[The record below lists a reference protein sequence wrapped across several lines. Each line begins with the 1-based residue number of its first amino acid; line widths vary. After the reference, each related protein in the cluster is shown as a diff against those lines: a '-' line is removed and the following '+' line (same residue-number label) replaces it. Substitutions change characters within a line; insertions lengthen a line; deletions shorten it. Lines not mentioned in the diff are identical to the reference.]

1 MSAPPIVVRFTPDGA
16 ASVEAAIVRTEQA
29 AAKAA
34 DATKVQMEKV
44 TRATADTTAQVQKA
58 SDALTG
64 RFATGARGASF
75 ALETMARTGQVAG
88 EGLRQLLAIGADM
101 AFTFGPAGAV
111 VGAIAATTLAIVTVF
126 KRANDELTQTRQ
138 RFNDQLSGMIDDG
151 NLAGVRDQ
159 AAKLWRGVFD
169 PATGAFENGVGALL
183 QRRQQIQFDPNQLFR
198 DVVLQKFDERIV
210 RINGEEIAVKDLIA
224 RYEQLAAVLRNPPQL
239 PRPLGT
245 APITITSGGGTG
257 AGTSSAPPQSTAAE
271 LALARRAP
279 PRAGPL
285 LALPALDLTALS
297 EIGIPGIEALQAKG
311 LAQLTA
317 LRDDWAREAQ
327 AIGGVFTNAFAD
339 GLATA
344 IAQLDIGAGFR
355 VLTAGVLAG
364 IGSLMIQSGQA
375 MVTFGKLI
383 EAFKRAVL
391 SLTGGNVIAT
401 GLIMIA
407 SGALLQGLSG
417 RLGNAAPRISGGGD
431 RNLGGGFGVPGTAA
445 GDRIP
450 VGLPRQPWENQA
462 AGMGPV
468 TPRNSV
474 VMTGNLIFGAKDPSL
489 ARYLFDALEEG
500 VRRGF
505 KLPAGA
511 VATA

>member
-34 DATKVQMEKV
+34 AATKTQMDKV
-44 TRATADTTAQVQKA
+44 AKATADVAAQAAKA
-58 SDALTG
+58 SDAM
-64 RFATGARGASF
+64 GARIAGGARQASF
-75 ALETMARTGQVAG
+75 ALEGMARSGNIAG
-88 EGLRQLLAIGADM
+88 EGLRQLLAIGADI
-101 AFTFGPAGAV
+101 AFAFGPAGAV
-111 VGAIAATTLAIVTVF
+111 AGAIGATALAVVAVF

-138 RFNDQLSGMIDDG
+138 RFNDQLSGLIDDG

-198 DVVLQKFDERIV
+198 DVVLKKFDERIV

-257 AGTSSAPPQSTAAE
+257 SGTSSAPPPPTAAE
-271 LALARRAP
+271 LALARRGA
-279 PRAGPL
+279 PRAGSL
-285 LALPALDLTALS
+285 LSLPALDLTALS
-297 EIGIPGIEALQAKG
+297 TSGIPGLEALRAKG
-311 LAQLTA
+311 LEQLTA

-364 IGSLMIQSGQA
+364 IGSLMIQTGQA

-401 GLIMIA
+401 GLILVA
-407 SGALLQGLSG
+407 SGALLQGFAG
-417 RLGNAAPRISGGGD
+417 RLGNAAPRIAGGGD

-468 TPRNSV
+468 TPRSSV
-474 VMTGNLIFGAKDPSL
+474 VWAGNVFGPKDPSL
-489 ARYLFDALEEG
+489 PRYLFEAIEEG